1 MKTPLLLVEAA
12 QTQLLNHA
20 RGVAGDVETIPI
32 HDVLGRVLAQDYVAT
47 FDVPSGD
54 NSAMDGYA
62 VCARDLAVDK
72 PTRLKIAQYIPAG
85 QAPEKLL
92 PNTAARIFTGALLPE
107 CADTIVLQ
115 EDCKVENNEVIIPA
129 GIHSSARQ
137 YVRKQG
143 SDFKKGDVILQK
155 GVRVCAVRMGMLA
168 TLGVGKVTVY
178 KRLRV
183 AICST
188 GDELIEPG
196 EPLSAGKLYNSNRFV
211 LRGLLQQMGVDVV
224 DIGAIKDDKT
234 QLKNAFINA
243 VEQADCLITS
253 GGASEGDKDFIHEL
267 VTELG
272 DVAMWKLAIKPGKP
286 FLFGSLAHEHKSIP
300 FFGLP
305 GNPVSAFVT
314 FLILVKPY
322 LLRCQGIE
330 SVLPTIE
337 RVKSSFTWQ
346 TTHRQEYVRVQKN
359 SDHNGES
366 RLTVYTSQNSAVFS
380 SLLWATGLAIVPPHT
395 QIQEGD
401 YLDYLCL

>member
-1 MKTPLLLVEAA
+1 MKTPLLLVEVA
-12 QTQLLNHA
+12 QTQLLHHA
-20 RGVAGDVETIPI
+20 RVVGDVETVSI

-62 VCARDLAVDK
+62 VRACDLLADQL
-72 PTRLKIAQYIPAG
+72 TRLQISQYIPAG
-85 QAPEKLL
+85 HPPEKLL

-107 CADTIVLQ
+107 YADTIVLQ

-143 SDFKKGDVILQK
+143 SDFKKGDVILRK
-155 GVRVCAVRMGMLA
+155 GTRLCAIGMGMLA
-168 TLGVGKVTVY
+168 TLGVGEVIVY
-178 KRLRV
+178 KRLCV

-188 GDELIEPG
+188 GDELVEPG
-196 EPLSAGKLYNSNRFV
+196 EPLSSGKLYNSNRFV
-211 LRGLLQQMGVDVV
+211 LRGLLQQMGVEVV
-224 DIGAIKDDKT
+224 DLGAIKDDKT
-234 QLKNAFINA
+234 QLKKAFNAA

-272 DVAMWKLAIKPGKP
+272 DVSMWKLAIKPGKP
-286 FLFGSLAHEHKSIP
+286 FLFGSLSHQHKTIP

-337 RVKSSFTWQ
+337 RVKSSFAWQ
-346 TTHRQEYVRVQKN
+346 TTNRQEYVRVKKN

-366 RLTVYTSQNSAVFS
+366 TLTAYSSQNSAVFS